1 MDSKKSFTLKE
12 FFEKLDTEKKWN
24 QKFEFKVS
32 DIRKVIF
39 NDPATIVIFN
49 DGRKVVVK
57 TNGEDEFQP
66 EIGFAMAMMKE
77 IFHSRGAYKKWIASW
92 LPAEEDRQVPCYTQ
106 LLIKELDCRYTPP
119 SIEEITNRLKK
130 INESTNSSPHK
141 IQH

>member
-1 MDSKKSFTLKE
+1 MGLGKAEITLNCNRIE
-12 FFEKLDTEKKWN
+12 FINRDETEDN
-24 QKFEFKVS
+24 QE
-32 DIRKVIF
+32 DIIGNVKKVIF

-49 DGRKVVVK
+49 DGRKIVVK

-77 IFHSRGAYKKWIASW
+77 IFRSRGAYKKWIASW
-92 LPAEEDRQVPCYTQ
+92 LPAEEEREVPCYTQ
-106 LLIKELDCRYTPP
+106 LLIEELDRRYP

-130 INESTNSSPHK
+130 INEATNSSPHK